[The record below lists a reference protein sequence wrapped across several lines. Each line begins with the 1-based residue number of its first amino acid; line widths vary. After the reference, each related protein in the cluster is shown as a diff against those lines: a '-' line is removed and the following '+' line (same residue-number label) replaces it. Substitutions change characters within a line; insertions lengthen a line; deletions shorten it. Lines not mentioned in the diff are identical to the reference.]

1 MAAHVLASRSG
12 VALSTWELLKPEKQ
26 AELRAVLALR
36 ASPWASGLEVPTRLM
51 MAVVARP
58 VERGTPP
65 LGPNSSCNR
74 LWMGAV

>member
-36 ASPWASGLEVPTRLM
+36 ASPWASGLEVPTR
-51 MAVVARP
+51 
-58 VERGTPP
+58 G
-65 LGPNSSCNR
+65 
-74 LWMGAV
+74 